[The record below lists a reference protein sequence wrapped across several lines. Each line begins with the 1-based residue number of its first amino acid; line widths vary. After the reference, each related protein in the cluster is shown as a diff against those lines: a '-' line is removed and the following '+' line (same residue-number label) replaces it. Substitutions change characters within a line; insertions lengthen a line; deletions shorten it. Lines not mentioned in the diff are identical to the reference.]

1 MKNSGRLVLAVCIAT
16 CGCCVAGAQ
25 CSPAFSNY
33 YGDVIAF
40 NGGGSDNYHPLWNL
54 TSGCNNTAAG
64 YEPLYNTTSG
74 NDNSGFG
81 FEALYSNTTGS
92 DNSAIGYEALYANST
107 GEYNTALGSY
117 ALSSDTGSNN
127 TATGDFALNENT
139 TGVANTAMGMDALYS
154 ETDGSNDT
162 AFGFHA
168 LYYDTTGTLNVGVGY
183 QAGEQITTGGNN
195 IDVGYFA
202 GYMAPA
208 DSSYNI
214 EIGNYGSSGDD
225 GVTRIGSPGSQAAFY
240 AAGIYGAN
248 VSGVPVYVTSS
259 GQLGVENSSLRF
271 KKEVRDM
278 AGASDGLYRLRP
290 VTYRYKKA
298 FADGSDPVEYGLI
311 AEEVAK
317 IYPDLVAYDRNGKI
331 QTVEYQKLVPMML
344 NELQKQHH
352 LLEKQQA
359 EIQQLEKETAALPML
374 ERRLAAVEAAQ
385 LPAARLEAR
394 LRTNQP

>member
-1 MKNSGRLVLAVCIAT
+1 MKMLGRAVLAVCIMT
-16 CGCCVAGAQ
+16 FGCFAAMAQ
-25 CSPAFSNY
+25 CNPTYSNY
-33 YGDVIAF
+33 AGYVAVP
-40 NGGGSDNYHPLWNL
+40 NGSGGVTWIPYNPLASI
-54 TSGCNNTAAG
+54 TSGCYNSAAG
-64 YEPLYNTTSG
+64 YEPLYETTTG
-74 NDNSGFG
+74 DDNSGFG
-81 FEALYSNTTGS
+81 FEPLYLNTTGS
-92 DNSAIGYEALYANST
+92 
-107 GEYNTALGSY
+107 YNTAEGAYSLFSNTT
-117 ALSSDTGSNN
+117 ASNN
-127 TATGDFALNENT
+127 TATGAFALTDNS
-139 TGVANTAMGMDALYS
+139 TGAANTAMGMDALFS
-154 ETDGSNDT
+154 ETSGGNDT

-225 GVTRIGSPGSQAAFY
+225 GVTRIGSLGSQTTFY

-248 VSGVPVYVTSS
+248 VNGVPVYVTSS
-259 GQLGVENSSLRF
+259 GQLGVENSSIRY
-271 KKEVRDM
+271 KKEVQDM
-278 AGASDGLYRLRP
+278 GSASDRLYRLRP

-317 IYPDLVAYDRNGKI
+317 VYPDLVAYNPSGKI

-352 LLEKQQA
+352 LLKQQQA
-359 EIQQLEKETAALPML
+359 EIQQLEKQTAALPML
-374 ERRLAAVEAAQ
+374 ERRLAALEAAQ
-385 LPAARLEAR
+385 QPSAKLEAH
-394 LRTNQP
+394 LQTNQP